1 MSAILKYSKNVYQ
14 QKINTMESLASR
26 LSAHLDRLETYK
38 DELSSFWDDAQ
49 AAEYLKKI
57 TDQII
62 KVRNAL
68 NNLQNVKQIYQ
79 TTVDEMDK
87 NNSVIDDIISDVGSA
102 IGTVSGI
109 SDLTSGGSADKLKD

>member
-26 LSAHLDRLETYK
+26 LSAHLDRLEAYK

-68 NNLQNVKQIYQ
+68 NNVQNVKQIYQ

-102 IGTVSGI
+102 IGTVSSI